1 MGDDRKSAG
10 WGQLNGKP
18 IYKNL
23 NADSTHPRPWRPPTD
38 FDVLKRFYDPYPIF
52 THMGPQYFKRSHN
65 WVEDDPFMS
74 NLYWAS
80 KKGFGIG
87 IVLAFFDHT
96 LYSRLQ
102 GAKQQF
108 LRASYIT
115 LPVMSMF
122 VSYISLREFSANM
135 LERFTTK
142 KRDSAWTYS
151 IAALGP
157 TAVVLGAARMTIP
170 AGFFVWWTSAF
181 AGLAH
186 KEYKQMGRDIFAGMG
201 DGESLS
207 EDSNKQ
213 WWYGPL
219 DYKRANTRWS
229 YYTNRDPGPTF
240 DKFEEK

>member
-87 IVLAFFDHT
+87 KRRIHSILSVGQSDTLLFNFF
-96 LYSRLQ
+96 Q
-102 GAKQQF
+102 A
-108 LRASYIT
+108 
-115 LPVMSMF
+115 
-122 VSYISLREFSANM
+122 
-135 LERFTTK
+135 
-142 KRDSAWTYS
+142 
-151 IAALGP
+151 
-157 TAVVLGAARMTIP
+157 
-170 AGFFVWWTSAF
+170 
-181 AGLAH
+181 
-186 KEYKQMGRDIFAGMG
+186 
-201 DGESLS
+201 
-207 EDSNKQ
+207 
-213 WWYGPL
+213 
-219 DYKRANTRWS
+219 
-229 YYTNRDPGPTF
+229 
-240 DKFEEK
+240 

>member
-10 WGQLNGKP
+10 WGGLDGKP

-38 FDVLKRFYDPYPIF
+38 FEVLYRFYDPYPIH
-52 THMGPQYFKRSHN
+52 TKTGPQYFKRSHN

-87 IVLAFFDHT
+87 KTCTCPHIECRTVSHFYLIFSGIVFAFLDHT

-102 GAKQQF
+102 GPKQQL

-122 VSYISLREFSANM
+122 VSYVSLREFSANM

-142 KRDSAWTYS
+142 KRDSGWTYS

-157 TAVVLGAARMTIP
+157 TAVVLGAASK
-170 AGFFVWWTSAF
+170 SAS
-181 AGLAH
+181 
-186 KEYKQMGRDIFAGMG
+186 D
-201 DGESLS
+201 
-207 EDSNKQ
+207 N
-213 WWYGPL
+213 
-219 DYKRANTRWS
+219 DYVI
-229 YYTNRDPGPTF
+229 
-240 DKFEEK
+240 